1 MPKYGSKQRI
11 LIPYNEDSADESSD
25 NGKAKEKEKKDNENA
40 AEEDFMDDSPV
51 KADLDSPDNSPE
63 PKLDDTEEDV
73 PKDSLPLKKL
83 KPVKK
88 PELVTYRNRVN
99 GER

>member
-25 NGKAKEKEKKDNENA
+25 NEKLKAKEKKDNEN
-40 AEEDFMDDSPV
+40 AEEDFMDDSPAKV
-51 KADLDSPDNSPE
+51 DLDSPDNSPE
-63 PKLDDTEEDV
+63 PKLEDTEEDV

-88 PELVTYRNRVN
+88 PELVTYRNRTN

>member
-25 NGKAKEKEKKDNENA
+25 NEKLKAKEKKDNEN
-40 AEEDFMDDSPV
+40 AEEDFMDDSPA

-63 PKLDDTEEDV
+63 PKLEDTEEDV

-88 PELVTYRNRVN
+88 PELVTYRNRTN